1 LIMAQTV
8 LVIEDDKDI
17 QELVCLHLKHSGM
30 TALGSASVEN
40 ARHLLNTEPVDLAI
54 VDWMLPGASGIELAK
69 EIRTHPKLKGLPLLI
84 LTARGREGD
93 KLEGFAAGAD
103 DFLVKPFSPRELVA
117 RVKSLL
123 RRSGHQ
129 IAPPLLQYA
138 ALSLDPDSQRVSVQ
152 GQSLELSPTEFRL
165 LLAFLRHP
173 ERVLTRSA
181 IIDKVWHD
189 DGSVDERTVDVHIR
203 RLRLALRPHNLEH
216 LIETVR
222 GGGYRLALEKK

>member
-1 LIMAQTV
+1 MAHTV
-8 LVIEDDKDI
+8 LVVEDDTDI
-17 QELVCLHLKHSGM
+17 QELVCLHLRHAGM
-30 TALGSASVEN
+30 NALGCASVEN
-40 ARHLLNTEPVDLAI
+40 ARPLLGREPIDIAI
-54 VDWMLPGASGIELAK
+54 VDWMLPGASGIEFTK
-69 EIRTHPKLKGLPLLI
+69 EIRGHPKLKGLPLLL

-123 RRSGHQ
+123 RRSGHVSEATVLRHQ
-129 IAPPLLQYA
+129 E
-138 ALSLDPDSQRVSVQ
+138 LSLDADTQRVSIA
-152 GQSLELSPTEFRL
+152 GQAVELSPTEYRL

-181 IIDKVWHD
+181 IMDKVWQND
-189 DGSVDERTVDVHIR
+189 ASIDERTVDVHIR
-203 RLRLALRPHNLEH
+203 RLRLALKPHNHDH

-222 GGGYRLALEKK
+222 GGGYRLALP